1 MEDVHLVRVIR
12 TPERVTE
19 PQEIVQSIVRI
30 IPLVLTVRF
39 VNHSSLGT
47 QRHKIVKVTTKY
59 Y

>member
-1 MEDVHLVRVIR
+1 MEDVPVVGVMRI
-12 TPERVTE
+12 PERVTE
-19 PQEIVQSIVRI
+19 PQGIVQSIVRI
-30 IPLVLTVRF
+30 IPLVLTAIF